1 MADEVF
7 RNLGALWVSR
17 MCYWYMYRNSYL
29 TSSGHTQRSQGF
41 VVIRRRLFFDGTCV
55 KLLQNRCNRTPLI
68 ICQHWYKWW
77 LDVTGQQTIT
87 WTNVDSDLFRL
98 TWSLGRDETTFP
110 EIRWHSGNHASHGTV
125 FHYIITHA
133 PVQTTDLRGLDWT
146 CAIHSLIFMSV
157 LNFST
162 NGMAALLP
170 VLLFS
175 MTS

>member
-1 MADEVF
+1 MDTPNAPKDLLW
-7 RNLGALWVSR
+7 LGAGYFS
-17 MCYWYMYRNSYL
+17 MA
-29 TSSGHTQRSQGF
+29 H
-41 VVIRRRLFFDGTCV
+41 CV

-68 ICQHWYKWW
+68 ICKHWYKWW
-77 LDVTGQQTIT
+77 LDATGRQTIT
-87 WTNVDSDLFRL
+87 WTNVDPDLFRL
-98 TWSLGRDETTFP
+98 TWSFGRDETTFP

-175 MTS
+175 MTSQWCNDSARDITMGHTLGRR